1 MADIIQFTPKA
12 ELAAEQ
18 NLAEF
23 VRQCRDSLTAFGAD
37 LPFDDDIWDI
47 SEYIQLKGRTKAVRV
62 VFASQEA
69 AQASQSTPTMA
80 PGFQAFAKAY
90 FRYMH
95 ALRPTAAFGQRL
107 AALRLVDAAL
117 SESGHA
123 GRVTAITHDTL
134 NRAVSLAVERYSER
148 LAPKIAGQIEH
159 LATFLLQSRLVE
171 MKTKWVKPIKK
182 ARELN
187 LRVGKAA
194 DAAREKSMPSAAA
207 IRAMAHVFVH
217 AEEPSELYIGSAL
230 ALLHCAP
237 QRINETVRLTV
248 DCEVEQKDSS
258 GNLQYGLRWP
268 PSKGFKNSIKWIL
281 PSMADVARQA
291 IAKLKAASA
300 EARAIARWYE
310 AHSQEIYL
318 HSRVEHLR
326 SAELLCPEEVSLI
339 LIGEED
345 AKAGSFWCYK
355 EKVPRRDGMYAFDD
369 IQDRVLKK
377 LPKGFP
383 YAQPGLKFSECLFTV
398 RRFELDVKLR
408 AYRCIIDYLSSD
420 QIASRLRIGSSTCQT
435 VFEKFS
441 LTEDDGSPISLT
453 SHQIR
458 HYLNTLAQA
467 NGASQ
472 IDIAMWSGRADVG
485 QNKAYDH
492 VTPERIMSNV
502 RDLATVASP
511 LFGGSLDTPK
521 IRVAARRDEAGDLV
535 TGSAHITDYGFCTHD
550 YAMSPCQLHADCLNC
565 NELVCVK
572 GDLVKTENI
581 RRLRDQTEMLLRQ
594 AEEAEQCET
603 YGASRWVVHH
613 RKTLA
618 NCDQLLAILN
628 STTVPE
634 GATIRL
640 TGVKPASRLEQ
651 ARAQRLGERP
661 VTLSEQPTP
670 LLEGGAKRA

>member
-1 MADIIQFTPKA
+1 MADIVQFTPKA

-18 NLAEF
+18 NLAAF
-23 VRQCRDSLTAFGAD
+23 VLQCRDSLTAFGAD
-37 LPFDDDIWDI
+37 LPFDDDVWDV
-47 SEYIQLKGRTKAVRV
+47 SEYIKKKGRKLAVRI
-62 VFASQEA
+62 VFSSMEASRA
-69 AQASQSTPTMA
+69 KKRTPTMA

-90 FRYMH
+90 FRYMY
-95 ALRPTAAFGQRL
+95 ALRPTYDFFQL
-107 AALRLVDAAL
+107 IALRLVDAAL

-123 GRVTAITHDTL
+123 GCVTAITHDTL
-134 NRAVSLAVERYSER
+134 NRAVGLALERYSHSA
-148 LAPKIAGQIEH
+148 APKIAGRIEH
-159 LATFLLQSRLVE
+159 LAAFLLESQLVE

-187 LRVGKAA
+187 LRVGKAG
-194 DAAREKSMPSAAA
+194 DAARAKAMPSVAA

-217 AEEPSELYIGSAL
+217 AEEPLELCIGAIF

-248 DCEVEQKDSS
+248 DCEVEQKDLS
-258 GNLQYGLRWP
+258 GAAQYGLRWP

-291 IAKLKAASA
+291 ITKLKALSA

-310 AHSQEIYL
+310 EHTQEIYL
-318 HSRVEHLR
+318 HPRVEHLR
-326 SAELLCPEEVSLI
+326 SAERLRPEEVSLI

-345 AKAGSFWCYK
+345 ADAGIRWCIK
-355 EKVPRRDGMYAFDD
+355 ERVPRRNGMYAFDD
-369 IQDRVLKK
+369 IQDRVLKN
-377 LPKGFP
+377 LPKEFP
-383 YAQPGLKFSECLFTV
+383 YAQPGLKFSESLFTI
-398 RRFELDVKLR
+398 RRFELRAKLR
-408 AYRCIIDYLSSD
+408 TYMCMIDYFSVD
-420 QIASRLRIGSSTCQT
+420 QLACRLGRGSSACES
-435 VFEKFS
+435 VFERFG
-441 LTEDDGSPISLT
+441 LTEDDGSPIGLA
-453 SHQIR
+453 SHQVR

-492 VTPERIMSNV
+492 VTPERIMSSV
-502 RDLATVASP
+502 RELATVASP

-521 IRVAARRDEAGDLV
+521 IRVVARRDEAGDLV
-535 TGSAHITDYGFCTHD
+535 IGSAHITDYGFCTHD

-640 TGVKPASRLEQ
+640 AGVKPASRLEQ
-651 ARAQRLGERP
+651 ARAQRLGELP
-661 VTLSEQPTP
+661 ETLSVQSMP
-670 LLEGGAKRA
+670 LLKGTKRA

>member
-18 NLAEF
+18 NLAAF
-23 VRQCRDSLTAFGAD
+23 VLQCRDSLTAFGAD
-37 LPFDDDIWDI
+37 LPFDDDVWDV
-47 SEYIQLKGRTKAVRV
+47 SEYIQRKGRRTVVRV
-62 VFASQEA
+62 VFSSLEASQA
-69 AQASQSTPTMA
+69 KQRTPTMA

-90 FRYMH
+90 FRYMY
-95 ALRPTAAFGQRL
+95 ALRPTTVFAERL

-123 GRVTAITHDTL
+123 GCVTAITHDTL
-134 NRAVSLAVERYSER
+134 NRAVGLALERYSESSAHNIAVR
-148 LAPKIAGQIEH
+148 IENLAA
-159 LATFLLQSRLVE
+159 FLLESQLVE

-187 LRVGKAA
+187 LRVGKAG
-194 DAAREKSMPSAAA
+194 DAARAKAMPSVAA

-217 AEEPSELYIGSAL
+217 AEEPVELYIGAIL

-248 DCEVEQKDSS
+248 DCEVEQKDLS
-258 GNLQYGLRWP
+258 GAVQYGLRWP

-281 PSMADVARQA
+281 PSMADVARKA
-291 IAKLKAASA
+291 ITMLKAASA

-310 AHSQEIYL
+310 EHSQEIYL
-318 HSRVEHLR
+318 HPRVEHLR
-326 SAELLCPEEVSLI
+326 SAELLRPEEVSLI
-339 LIGEED
+339 LIGEKD
-345 AKAGSFWCYK
+345 AKAGKMWCVR
-355 EKVPRRDGMYAFDD
+355 ENVPRRNGMYTFDD

-383 YAQPGLKFSECLFTV
+383 YAQAGLKFSDSLFTI
-398 RRFELDVKLR
+398 RRFEFDAGLR
-408 AYRCIIDYLSSD
+408 AYTCIVDYLGYD
-420 QIASRLRIGSSTCQT
+420 LITGRLGRRGSLCKS
-435 VFEKFS
+435 VFERFE
-441 LTEDDGSPISLT
+441 LTEDDGSPVSLT
-453 SHQIR
+453 THQVR

-467 NGASQ
+467 NCASQ

-492 VTPERIMSNV
+492 VTPERIMSSV
-502 RDLATVASP
+502 RELATVASP

-521 IRVAARRDEAGDLV
+521 IRVVARRDEAGQLV

-634 GATIRL
+634 GASIRL
-640 TGVKPASRLEQ
+640 AGVKPASRLEQ
-651 ARAQRLGERP
+651 ARAQRLGELPVALSDRP
-661 VTLSEQPTP
+661 MP
-670 LLEGGAKRA
+670 LIKGAKRA